1 MHWSEEKQILPSDFQ
16 TKSNRKSDF
25 FSQAQTYC
33 AWGPRPDYFYNWFNI
48 IIHLF
53 SLFFRYF
60 TLNLIVKFLPQKCQ
74 YVVLLLLTGGSRSF
88 MEQIYI

>member
-33 AWGPRPDYFYNWFNI
+33 AWGPRPDYF
-48 IIHLF
+48 
-53 SLFFRYF
+53 
-60 TLNLIVKFLPQKCQ
+60 
-74 YVVLLLLTGGSRSF
+74 
-88 MEQIYI
+88 